1 MTGSVFNIQRF
12 SVHDGPGI
20 RTTVF
25 LKGCPFHCPW
35 CHNPES
41 ISTERE
47 IALRADRCIRCG
59 DCMTVCKNNAV
70 YHENGSY
77 AIHREL
83 CKKCG
88 ACVEVCVSNAR
99 AVIGNEMTTD
109 EVMKEI
115 RKDGTFYR
123 QSGGGVTFS
132 GGEPLLQH
140 AFLLT
145 LLQACQQEG
154 IHTTVDTTGCTSAPV
169 LKSIVEYVDL
179 FLYDLKIVN
188 DEKHRI
194 LTGVSNQLLLG
205 NLQLLAEMNKKVI
218 VRMPLLPGLN
228 DDEENV
234 RSLGDFVCSL
244 TSISE
249 INILPYHRSGVEK
262 YQRIGSE
269 YQMESLAI
277 PDQDML
283 QSVARTLHQ
292 YVPRVTI
299 GGL

>member
-1 MTGSVFNIQRF
+1 MTGIVFNIQRF

-25 LKGCPFHCPW
+25 LKGCPLHCPW

-88 ACVEVCVSNAR
+88 ACVEVCVSDAR
-99 AVIGNEMTTD
+99 AVIGNEMTTE

-115 RKDGTFYR
+115 KKDVPFYH

-194 LTGVSNQLLLG
+194 LTGVSNQLILG
-205 NLQLLAEMNKKVI
+205 NLQLLAELKKNVI

-228 DDEENV
+228 DDEEDV

-244 TSISE
+244 TTISE

-269 YQMESLAI
+269 YKMESLAI
-277 PDQDML
+277 PDQEML
-283 QSVARTLHQ
+283 QSVARILHQ

-299 GGL
+299 GG